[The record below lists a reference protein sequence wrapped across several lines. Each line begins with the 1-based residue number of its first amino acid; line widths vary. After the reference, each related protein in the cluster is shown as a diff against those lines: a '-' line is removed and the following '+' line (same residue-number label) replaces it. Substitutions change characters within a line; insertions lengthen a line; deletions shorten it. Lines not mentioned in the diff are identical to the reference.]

1 MLLGSESGCADHGV
15 LSNSYQPGGTSAV
28 NGKSDPLSDRDE
40 CLRDA
45 ALMQRLGVSDHIPL
59 YWLMESP

>member
-1 MLLGSESGCADHGV
+1 MLLGSEGGGADHGV

-28 NGKSDPLSDRDE
+28 NGKTDPLSDRDE

-45 ALMQRLGVSDHIPL
+45 TLMQRLGVSNHIPL
-59 YWLMESP
+59 DSLVKSP